1 MASQLPVVPGVLS
14 AAQARSTANSIV
26 RTQLP
31 SGAIPWFT
39 GGHVDPWDHV
49 QAAMGLAVAGRLA
62 EAQLA
67 YEWSRVQ
74 QRADGTWPAKYV
86 GNRAV
91 EHYTDTN
98 FCAYLATGVWH
109 YWTITGDKAFRQRL
123 WPTVQRAINAVLAVQ
138 TPEGPFPWAIGTQG
152 TVAEDSLITSNAS
165 IHLSLR
171 CAIALAT
178 AEGED
183 ALAVEWT
190 QAASRLRQALDHRPD
205 LFTSKSRYS
214 MDWYYPVLGGSL
226 PIAVAAARIDA
237 RWDDFVVP
245 GLGIRCVDDHPWV
258 TGAESSEL
266 VLALTAINRLDEAAT
281 VLGDIQHLRD
291 ETGHYWT
298 GLVFSD
304 GKRWPIEVSTWTA
317 ATVLLAADALS
328 QTTAAS
334 GLFRGVGLPTGV
346 QEGEA
351 HVVTQVSG

>member
-1 MASQLPVVPGVLS
+1 MTHQLPVVPGVLS
-14 AAQARSTANSIV
+14 AAQVRSTANSIV

-39 GGHVDPWDHV
+39 GGQVDPWDHV

-67 YEWSRVQ
+67 YEWLRVQ
-74 QRADGTWPAKYV
+74 QRPDGTWPAKYV

-109 YWTITGDKAFRQRL
+109 YWTITGDDAFRHRL
-123 WPTVQRAINAVLAVQ
+123 WPTVQRAINAVVAVQ
-138 TPEGPFPWAIGTQG
+138 TAAGPVPWAIGVDG
-152 TVAEDSLITSNAS
+152 KVAEECLVTSNAS

-178 AEGED
+178 AQGVD
-183 ALAVEWT
+183 PLAWT
-190 QAASRLRQALDHRPD
+190 HAAIRLRHALDQRPE
-205 LFTSKSRYS
+205 LFTPKTRYS
-214 MDWYYPVLGGSL
+214 MDWYYPVLGGAL
-226 PIAVAAARIDA
+226 PVPVAAARIDA
-237 RWDDFVVP
+237 RWADFVVP

-266 VLALTAINRLDEAAT
+266 VLALTAINRLDEAT
-281 VLGDIQHLRD
+281 SLLGDIQHLRD

-317 ATVLLAADALS
+317 ATVLLAADAL
-328 QTTAAS
+328 TNATAAS
-334 GLFRGVGLPTGV
+334 GLFRGHGLPTGV
-346 QEGEA
+346 EEGDG